1 MINDP
6 TIIAF
11 LLEIGRW
18 AKSELS
24 EIWKVRRKQQEA
36 DLTNSSQTTSNIPLM
51 LGDILIERNEIEVD
65 NIVSIIKRKHDAVLR
80 AMNAKLADRE
90 ELSRGEITQ
99 SMYEER
105 LKKHDQTIQQMLE
118 EIREDLIIL
127 GLDLDRSPV

>member
-118 EIREDLIIL
+118 EIRGDLIIL